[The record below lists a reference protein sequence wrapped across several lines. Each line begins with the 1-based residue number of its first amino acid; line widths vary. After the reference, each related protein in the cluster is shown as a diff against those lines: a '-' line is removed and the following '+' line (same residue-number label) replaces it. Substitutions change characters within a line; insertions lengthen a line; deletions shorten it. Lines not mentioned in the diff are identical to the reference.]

1 MAQIQGDRTIVSY
14 NEAAKMNS
22 SFVEGSCENGK
33 KILIPLKDLGN
44 MIPEGK
50 ILMDATFANGISF
63 VHNDEYVF
71 AILDQN
77 QALLLGIKHDGTP
90 VFPKTPVIM

>member
-1 MAQIQGDRTIVSY
+1 MAIQGDRTVVSY
-14 NEAAKMNS
+14 NEAKDLPGA
-22 SFVEGSCENGK
+22 FVEGSCKNGN
-33 KILIPLKDLGN
+33 KILIPVSDLGN

-71 AILDQN
+71 AILAQDQSI
-77 QALLLGIKHDGTP
+77 LFGIRNDGTP
-90 VFPKTPVIM
+90 VFTKTPVIL

>member
-1 MAQIQGDRTIVSY
+1 MAQIQGDRTVVSY
-14 NEAAKMNS
+14 DDAAKTDE

-63 VHNDEYVF
+63 VNNDEYIF
-71 AILDQN
+71 AILDKD
-77 QALLLGIKHDGTP
+77 QALLFGIRHDGTP

>member
-1 MAQIQGDRTIVSY
+1 MAIQGDRTVVSY
-14 NEAAKMNS
+14 NEAKDLPGA
-22 SFVEGSCENGK
+22 FVEGSCKNGI
-33 KILIPLKDLGN
+33 KILIPVKDLGN

-50 ILMDATFANGISF
+50 VLMDATFANGISF

-71 AILDQN
+71 AILAQDQSI
-77 QALLLGIKHDGTP
+77 LFGIRHDGTP